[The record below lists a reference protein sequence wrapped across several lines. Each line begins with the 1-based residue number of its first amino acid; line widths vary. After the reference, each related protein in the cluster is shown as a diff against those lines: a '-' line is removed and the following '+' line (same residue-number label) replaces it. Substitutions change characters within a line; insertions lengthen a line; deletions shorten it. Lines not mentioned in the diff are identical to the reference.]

1 MEEKHSISS
10 IKLTFFIIF
19 TYKDASKYTH
29 PMQHEKL
36 RLMSISRSVFMSE
49 NNEKTN
55 FIETSSIFL
64 HCEKKRVFSTFFEL
78 FISKRWFKKFLIH
91 TIL

>member
-29 PMQHEKL
+29 PTQHEKL
-36 RLMSISRSVFMSE
+36 RLMSISRRIFMSE

-55 FIETSSIFL
+55 FIEKIECFSFL
-64 HCEKKRVFSTFFEL
+64 
-78 FISKRWFKKFLIH
+78 
-91 TIL
+91 